1 MNRKKRV
8 LVAPLD
14 WGLGHTTR
22 SVAIINELL
31 RQNAEVII
39 GADNRPYDL
48 LRKEFPQLEHIR
60 FPGYSVQYSATQSL
74 TRAII
79 VQLPS
84 ILNGFKKE
92 HAVLETLIDK
102 YNIDAV
108 ISDNR
113 FGAYSNKVPSIFVI
127 HQLNIMV
134 PSWLQWSRGIVRFV
148 NRMKCNNYGEVWIP
162 DFPGDINIA
171 GELARPKKLPNNTY
185 YIGPLT
191 RLQRIEVEKTIDVLV
206 ILSGPEPQRTIFEEM
221 ILNQLQETSLVAV
234 FARGKPE
241 QNTMMKVSPNIT
253 MINAVSGDEMSRL
266 VASSRMIV
274 SRPGHSTVMDLSFV
288 GAKAIFIPTP
298 QQTEQEYL
306 AVELMKNKICYCED
320 QANFNL
326 ARALE
331 RSTEYSGFSAMK
343 YDPSVLQERIHHL
356 LNLRVRQ
363 S

>member
-1 MNRKKRV
+1 MNRKRV

-14 WGLGHTTR
+14 WGLGHATR

-31 RQNAEVII
+31 RQGAEVVI

-48 LRKEFPQLEHIR
+48 LHKEFPQLEFLR
-60 FPGYSVQYSATQSL
+60 FPGYSVHYAETQSL

-79 VQLPS
+79 AQLPH
-84 ILNGFKKE
+84 ILHGFTKE
-92 HAVLETLIDK
+92 HIVLEALIDK

-113 FGAYSNKVPSIFVI
+113 FGAYSNKVPSVFVI

-134 PSWLQWSRGIVRFV
+134 PSWLRWSRGIVRFV
-148 NRMKCNNYGEVWIP
+148 NRMKCNKYDEVWVP
-162 DFPGDINIA
+162 DFPGDVNIA
-171 GELARPKKLPNNTY
+171 GELARPKILPNNTY

-191 RLQRIEVEKTIDVLV
+191 RLQRLEAEKDIDVLV

-221 ILNQLQETSLVAV
+221 ILDQLKNTSFVAV

-241 QNTMMKVSPNIT
+241 QNTMMKVTPKIT
-253 MINAVSGDEMSRL
+253 MINAVSGHEMSQL
-266 VASSRMIV
+266 VASSRIII

-288 GAKAIFIPTP
+288 GAKAILIPTP

-306 AVELMKNKICYCED
+306 AAELMKNKICYYET
-320 QANFNL
+320 QEEFNL
-326 ARALE
+326 ERALQ
-331 RSTEYSGFSAMK
+331 RSDEYSGFSAMK
-343 YDPSVLQERIHHL
+343 YDPSLLEQRIHHL
-356 LNLRVRQ
+356 LTSREKPQ
-363 S
+363 

>member
-1 MNRKKRV
+1 MSRKKRI

-14 WGLGHTTR
+14 WGLGHATR
-22 SVAIINELL
+22 SIAIINELL
-31 RQNAEVII
+31 RQDAEVII

-48 LRKEFPQLEHIR
+48 LRKEFPSLEHIR
-60 FPGYSVQYSATQSL
+60 FPGYSVHYSETQSL

-84 ILNGFKKE
+84 ILNGFSKE
-92 HAVLETLIDK
+92 HRVVETLIDK

-127 HQLNIMV
+127 HQLNIMA
-134 PSWLQWSRGIVRFV
+134 PPWLRWSRGLVRFV
-148 NRMKCNNYGEVWIP
+148 NRMMCNNYDEVWVP
-162 DFPGDINIA
+162 DFPGDVNIA

-191 RLQRIEVEKTIDVLV
+191 RLERMEVEKSIDVLV
-206 ILSGPEPQRTIFEEM
+206 ILSGPEPQRTMFEEM
-221 ILNQLQETSLVAV
+221 ILEQLKNTSLVGV

-253 MINAVSGDEMSRL
+253 MINAVSGNEMSRL
-266 VASSRMIV
+266 VASSRIIV

-288 GAKAIFIPTP
+288 GAKAILIPTP

-306 AVELMKNKICYCED
+306 AAELMKNKICYCES
-320 QANFNL
+320 QAEFNL
-326 ARALE
+326 ERALQ
-331 RSTEYSGFSAMK
+331 RSAGYSGFSAMK
-343 YDPSVLQERIHHL
+343 YDPTLLQQRIRHL
-356 LNLRVRQ
+356 MNSIEEPR
-363 S
+363 